1 MSLQFPWSG
10 IPLLLYIGRLTMS
23 FISHVIFYN
32 NTFSFKISVKS
43 ASDPP
48 PKKKKK
54 KERKKV

>member
-1 MSLQFPWSG
+1 
-10 IPLLLYIGRLTMS
+10 MS

-32 NTFSFKISVKS
+32 NIFSFKISVKS

-54 KERKKV
+54 ERKKV